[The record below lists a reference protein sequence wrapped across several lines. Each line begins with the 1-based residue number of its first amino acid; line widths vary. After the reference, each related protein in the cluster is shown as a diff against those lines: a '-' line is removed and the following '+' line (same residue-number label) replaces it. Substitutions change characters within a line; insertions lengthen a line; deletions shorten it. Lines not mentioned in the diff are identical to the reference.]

1 MGDQRRERGRDDDSV
16 GGNSREHRTVVWVS
30 AGAASAVA
38 AKLVLAQGPA
48 VLAYTD
54 PGSEDADNARFLD
67 DLEGWFGQPILRLR
81 SDKYRDVD
89 DVIERT
95 RWINGTKGA
104 RCTAELKRAVRF
116 RFQRPTDRQ
125 VFGYTVEEKD
135 RAALVEEN
143 DPGIDWWWPL
153 IEADLSKSDVLA
165 IVERAGLTLPRT
177 YAMGYEHANCIGC
190 VKANNFT
197 YWNMVRVDFPEVFA
211 RRARQER
218 EIGHAIC
225 SEEAT
230 PGSRA
235 KSPVWLDELDPERGK
250 GRPMPRIECSLFC
263 VGVEADL
270 LAEAST
276 RDGAAA

>member
-1 MGDQRRERGRDDDSV
+1 MADDRGLTDDS
-16 GGNSREHRTVVWVS
+16 GASNSREHRPGRTVVWVS

-54 PGSEDADNARFLD
+54 PGSEDADNARFLG
-67 DLEGWFGQPILRLR
+67 DLEGWFGQKILRLR

-95 RWINGTKGA
+95 RYIVGTKGA

-125 VFGYTVEEKD
+125 VFGYTAEEKD
-135 RAALVEEN
+135 RAALIEEN

-153 IEADLSKSDVLA
+153 IEADLSKEDCLA
-165 IVERAGLTLPRT
+165 IVERAGLELPRT
-177 YAMGYEHANCIGC
+177 YKMGYEHANCIGC

-197 YWNMVRVDFPEVFA
+197 YWNMVRIDFPEVFA

-250 GRPMPRIECSLFC
+250 GRPVPKIECSLFC
-263 VGVEADL
+263 AGIDDDL
-270 LAEAST
+270 LAPVST
-276 RDGAAA
+276 GAVA